1 MKILRRLIYILIFL
15 LICYYISS
23 LFLNKANLKPVKA
36 QLKEMDLNGFDKLMV
51 IAHPEDETVWGG
63 VHLLSDDYLVV
74 CVSCGFDTKRE
85 KNMEKVLQI
94 TNDRLVKLGYSDK
107 YLVRRH
113 YRGVK
118 KRLKKIL
125 KYKKWNLVVTH
136 NPDGETGNLEHK
148 QISEIVSNLEID
160 NLYYFG
166 EYYSK
171 KKLAKLDKV
180 TTLKGN
186 LIKDKINKLIKTY
199 HDKNLNNYKHM
210 FPFEDWISRE
220 NYKA

>member
-125 KYKKWNLVVTH
+125 K
-136 NPDGETGNLEHK
+136 
-148 QISEIVSNLEID
+148 
-160 NLYYFG
+160 
-166 EYYSK
+166 
-171 KKLAKLDKV
+171 
-180 TTLKGN
+180 
-186 LIKDKINKLIKTY
+186 
-199 HDKNLNNYKHM
+199 
-210 FPFEDWISRE
+210 
-220 NYKA
+220 